1 MLAAV
6 AAGLVAAVAIVVG
19 LTTAGAS
26 SVSPD
31 ASTATPI
38 KHIVVLFDENISF
51 DHYFGTY
58 PDAANP
64 PGEPSFT
71 AKPGTP
77 SVNGLTSALLTSN
90 PNLANP
96 HRLDRSDPVTCDQD
110 HAYGAEQSAFDGGA
124 MDKFVQ
130 FTAGGGCTQ
139 LSTSGSSYGN
149 SSTVM
154 GYYDGNTVTA
164 MWNYAQNFALND
176 NSFDTQFG
184 PSTPGA
190 LNLISGDTSGASPAI
205 AGTVE
210 NGTMIGDADPAN
222 DDCSGGT
229 TASMSGQNIGNLL
242 NTHNV
247 TWGWFEGGFT
257 PTGTVNSKA
266 TCGSAHA
273 NVAGASVT
281 DYVPHH
287 EPFQYYASTAN
298 PHHLPPSSVS
308 MIGSTDQAN
317 HQYDLSSFDAALAN
331 GNLPAVSFL
340 KAPAYEDGHAGY
352 SDPLD
357 EQRFLVDHINE
368 IEQSPDWSSTAI
380 IIAYDDSD
388 GWYDHQ
394 VSDIVRPSAAPSDS
408 LNGPGKCGTG
418 PPVVADGCGYGP
430 RLPLLVISPWAKQNF
445 VDNTQTDQT
454 SIISFIEQNWSL
466 GRIGGGSAD
475 AIAGSLDNMFDFSPN
490 DSRAPAVILSDSS
503 GEQVASPTSST
514 SSTSTV
520 TTATQTTTTTGK
532 PAPKK
537 TSPPPAVTCRIK
549 RSSAHK
555 ISFTCRLRVKP
566 KRKTTLL
573 LRLELRGKVLASARG
588 KVRGTSAT
596 IVLNSRRKLT
606 AGRYTLVIADITA
619 RAPTKKLSQTVRV
632 K

>member
-1 MLAAV
+1 MHAFDFGGSPTATASVDRRKRDCKIHNLLRGEFMIAKKFRCMAALLLAGNLAL
-6 AAGLVAAVAIVVG
+6 ATPGSLWANDKTNDKKS
-19 LTTAGAS
+19 TTGN
-26 SVSPD
+26 D
-31 ASTATPI
+31 NGGMTTTTPI
-38 KHIVVLFDENISF
+38 KYLVVIFQENVSF
-51 DHYFGTY
+51 DHYFATY
-58 PDAANP
+58 PVATNP
-64 PGEPSFT
+64 KSEIQFN
-71 AKPGTP
+71 AKADTP
-77 SVNGLTSALLTSN
+77 TVNGLTQGLIQNN
-90 PNLANP
+90 PNGP
-96 HRLDRSDPVTCDQD
+96 GFSPFRLDPSQNYTCDQNHD
-110 HAYGAEQSAFDGGA
+110 YTNEQAAFDSGL
-124 MDKFVQ
+124 MDQ
-130 FTAGGGCTQ
+130 FPENTAQ
-139 LSTSGSSYGN
+139 LCNQTTGKPPVPLYPTLEPLGTSI
-149 SSTVM
+149 VM

-394 VSDIVRPSAAPSDS
+394 VSDI
-408 LNGPGKCGTG
+408 
-418 PPVVADGCGYGP
+418 
-430 RLPLLVISPWAKQNF
+430 
-445 VDNTQTDQT
+445 
-454 SIISFIEQNWSL
+454 
-466 GRIGGGSAD
+466 
-475 AIAGSLDNMFDFSPN
+475 
-490 DSRAPAVILSDSS
+490 
-503 GEQVASPTSST
+503 
-514 SSTSTV
+514 
-520 TTATQTTTTTGK
+520 
-532 PAPKK
+532 
-537 TSPPPAVTCRIK
+537 
-549 RSSAHK
+549 
-555 ISFTCRLRVKP
+555 
-566 KRKTTLL
+566 
-573 LRLELRGKVLASARG
+573 
-588 KVRGTSAT
+588 
-596 IVLNSRRKLT
+596 
-606 AGRYTLVIADITA
+606 
-619 RAPTKKLSQTVRV
+619 
-632 K
+632 